1 MRWVKIN
8 GIWVILDLEGPQVI
22 NDNAQQIMV
31 ALAEKS
37 GLGKEI
43 GERAYARFSGID
55 DVWGDCHLIPQ
66 DPNYSSG
73 HTLKVVLPFFK
84 AMGADSRWLQ
94 DFSSKSLRVVPF
106 VKEALTDLRRGCN
119 VWMIS
124 TSYEWFVRAYCHKV
138 GFNFS
143 QTNCTRVT
151 GFDEIPISATETAQ
165 LLGFM
170 VSIARKP
177 VVDYYKETG
186 DIVPEHQADYDEFTR
201 FIWDKVYNM
210 PVGRLLRTVHPVGQ
224 TQKREVMETVCQRF
238 GIPKRRV
245 MYVGDSQ
252 TDVQVVEWLKGEG
265 LTMMFNGKGRVFALS
280 DIAYVGEDARM
291 IAWVAN
297 HFAKDGREMTLAGI
311 ANLYK
316 MSQGKSDSIGD
327 IIATITP
334 ANRKI
339 LEEQSLQ
346 KRKQFRGVAIGEL
359 S

>member
-1 MRWVKIN
+1 GRLDKI
-8 GIWVILDLEGPQVI
+8 VD
-22 NDNAQQIMV
+22 
-31 ALAEKS
+31 AL
-37 GLGKEI
+37 
-43 GERAYARFSGID
+43 
-55 DVWGDCHLIPQ
+55 H
-66 DPNYSSG
+66 
-73 HTLKVVLPFFK
+73 
-84 AMGADSRWLQ
+84 
-94 DFSSKSLRVVPF
+94 
-106 VKEALTDLRRGCN
+106 
-119 VWMIS
+119 
-124 TSYEWFVRAYCHKV
+124 
-138 GFNFS
+138 
-143 QTNCTRVT
+143 
-151 GFDEIPISATETAQ
+151 
-165 LLGFM
+165 
-170 VSIARKP
+170 
-177 VVDYYKETG
+177 
-186 DIVPEHQADYDEFTR
+186 
-201 FIWDKVYNM
+201 KVYNM

-224 TQKREVMETVCQRF
+224 TQKREVMETVCRRF

-252 TDVQVVEWLKGEG
+252 TDVQVVEWLKDEG

-297 HFAKDGREMTLAGI
+297 HFAKDGREMTLARI